1 MRNIL
6 ILGCTGSVGEST
18 LRVIEENRDSFKLIG
33 MSFHNDSARAI
44 EIIQK
49 HSPDFVYTNIED
61 SKNALKDTLKTSFEI
76 LSGSS
81 DLEKLLNIN
90 NVDIIVSAIS
100 GFAGLEASILAAKT
114 GKRILLANKESIVA
128 AGDLLMPIAKEFK
141 TQIIPID
148 SEHNAIHQCLLSCT
162 DSNDISNIV
171 ITASGGPF
179 LNHSLNELSSVSIKE
194 ALAHPNWSMGSKIS
208 IDSATLVNK
217 CLELIEAKYLFNLDE
232 SKFSLIVHPQSI
244 IHSVV
249 TFTDGSS
256 ISQMSNPDMRVPIA
270 NALAYNRKVPFQ
282 FKPLNF
288 SGLKLEFLP
297 FPEDRIFLE
306 EMARAVC
313 NEGGLTGTIFNAAN
327 EVAVAS
333 FLNQE
338 IKFSD
343 IYSVIKRTFDT
354 NFVSKDIDL
363 ESIYEKDKETRIQ
376 AKKVIESLS

>member
-1 MRNIL
+1 MKNIL

-44 EIIQK
+44 EIIQE

-128 AGDLLMPIAKEFK
+128 AGDLLMPLAKEFK

-282 FKPLNF
+282 FKPLDF

-354 NFVSKDIDL
+354 NFVSKDIDI

>member
-1 MRNIL
+1 MKNIL
-6 ILGCTGSVGEST
+6 ILGSTGSVGEST
-18 LRVIEENRDSFKLIG
+18 LKVIEENKDSFRLIG
-33 MSFHNDSARAI
+33 MSFHRNSARAI
-44 EIIQK
+44 EIIEK
-49 HSPDFVYTNIED
+49 YAPDFVYTNIED
-61 SKNALKDTLKTSFEI
+61 SKNAIKDMSETSFEI

-81 DLEKLLNIN
+81 DLEKLLTIH

-100 GFAGLEASILAAKT
+100 GFAGLEATILAAKT
-114 GKRILLANKESIVA
+114 GKRILLANKESIVV
-128 AGDLLMPIAKEFK
+128 AGDLLIPLAKEHE

-162 DSNDISNIV
+162 DSNDISEIV

-179 LNHSLNELSSVSIKE
+179 LNHSLDELSSVSIKQ

-232 SKFSLIVHPQSI
+232 SKFSLVIHPP
-244 IHSVV
+244 
-249 TFTDGSS
+249 S

-270 NALAYNRKVPFQ
+270 NALSFDRKVPFK
-282 FKPLNF
+282 FKPLDF
-288 SGLKLEFLP
+288 SGMRLDFLP
-297 FPEDRIFLE
+297 FPDDRIFLE
-306 EMARAVC
+306 EMARTVC
-313 NEGGLTGTIFNAAN
+313 SDGGLLGTIFNAAN

-333 FLNQE
+333 FLKEE

-354 NFVSKDIDL
+354 KSMSNNVDL
-363 ESIYEKDKETRIQ
+363 ESIYEMDKETRIQ
-376 AKKVIESLS
+376 AKKVIESLP

>member
-1 MRNIL
+1 MKNIL
-6 ILGCTGSVGEST
+6 ILGSTGSVGEST
-18 LRVIEENRDSFKLIG
+18 LKVIEENKDSFRLIG
-33 MSFHNDSARAI
+33 MSFHRNSARAI
-44 EIIQK
+44 EIIEK
-49 HSPDFVYTNIED
+49 YAPDFVYTNIED
-61 SKNALKDTLKTSFEI
+61 SKNAIKDMSETSFEI

-81 DLEKLLNIN
+81 DLEKLLTMH

-100 GFAGLEASILAAKT
+100 GFAGLEATILAAKT
-114 GKRILLANKESIVA
+114 GKRILLANKESIVV
-128 AGDLLMPIAKEFK
+128 AGDLLIPLAKEHE

-162 DSNDISNIV
+162 DSNDISEIV

-179 LNHSLNELSSVSIKE
+179 LNHSLDELSSVSIKQ

-232 SKFSLIVHPQSI
+232 SKFSLVIHPQSI
-244 IHSVV
+244 IHSIV

-270 NALAYNRKVPFQ
+270 NALSFDRKVPFK
-282 FKPLNF
+282 FKPLDF
-288 SGLKLEFLP
+288 SGMRLDFLP
-297 FPEDRIFLE
+297 FPDDRIFLE
-306 EMARAVC
+306 EMARTVC
-313 NEGGLTGTIFNAAN
+313 SDGGLLGTIFNAAN

-333 FLNQE
+333 FLKEE

-343 IYSVIKRTFDT
+343 IYLVIKRTFDT
-354 NFVSKDIDL
+354 KSMSNNVDL
-363 ESIYEKDKETRIQ
+363 ESIYEMDKETRIQ
-376 AKKVIESLS
+376 AKKVIESLP

>member
-1 MRNIL
+1 MKNIL

-44 EIIQK
+44 EIIQE

-128 AGDLLMPIAKEFK
+128 AGDLLMPLAKEFK

-282 FKPLNF
+282 FKPLDF

>member
-1 MRNIL
+1 MKNIL

-44 EIIQK
+44 EIIQE

-128 AGDLLMPIAKEFK
+128 AGDLLMPLAKEFK

-249 TFTDGSS
+249 TCTDGSS

-282 FKPLNF
+282 FKPLDF

>member
-1 MRNIL
+1 MKNIL

-44 EIIQK
+44 EIIQE

-128 AGDLLMPIAKEFK
+128 AGDLLIPLAKEFK

-282 FKPLNF
+282 FKPLDF